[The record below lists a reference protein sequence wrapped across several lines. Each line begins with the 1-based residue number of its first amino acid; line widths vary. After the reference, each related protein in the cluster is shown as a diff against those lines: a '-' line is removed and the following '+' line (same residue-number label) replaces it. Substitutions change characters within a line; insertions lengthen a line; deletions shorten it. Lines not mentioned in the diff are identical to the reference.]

1 MFKSEAK
8 VPSSLRQE
16 RTFLN
21 QVIERPSGS
30 LGVECRGDMVSK
42 EAGRQAGARS
52 CRAPE
57 VFLKICEI
65 SQIVMRKFVCG
76 GKK

>member
-30 LGVECRGDMVSK
+30 LGVECRGDTVSK
-42 EAGRQAGARS
+42 EAERQAG
-52 CRAPE
+52 APE

-65 SQIVMRKFVCG
+65 SQIVMKKFVCG